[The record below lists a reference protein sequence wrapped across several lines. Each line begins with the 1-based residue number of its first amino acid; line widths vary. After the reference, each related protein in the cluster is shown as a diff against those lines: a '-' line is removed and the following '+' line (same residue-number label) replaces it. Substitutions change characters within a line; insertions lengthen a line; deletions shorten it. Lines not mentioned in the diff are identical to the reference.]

1 MSLLGKYRKEEE
13 TREEEKKLEPSPT
26 TARHTPTKKETRQSD
41 SVPNKERKSPIVSF
55 SIATDLRSCLQAV
68 RNERM
73 INLSMWVERKLR
85 EAITKEFPDL
95 ANQYLE

>member
-13 TREEEKKLEPSPT
+13 TREEEKKLKPESST
-26 TARHTPTKKETRQSD
+26 TTTRQSD

-73 INLSMWVERKLR
+73 INLSIWVERKHR
-85 EAITKEFPDL
+85 EAIAKEFNDFS
-95 ANQYLE
+95 NNYLE

>member
-13 TREEEKKLEPSPT
+13 TREEEKKLKPESST
-26 TARHTPTKKETRQSD
+26 TTTRQSD

-55 SIATDLRSCLQAV
+55 SIATDLRFCLQAV

-85 EAITKEFPDL
+85 EAVAKEFPDL